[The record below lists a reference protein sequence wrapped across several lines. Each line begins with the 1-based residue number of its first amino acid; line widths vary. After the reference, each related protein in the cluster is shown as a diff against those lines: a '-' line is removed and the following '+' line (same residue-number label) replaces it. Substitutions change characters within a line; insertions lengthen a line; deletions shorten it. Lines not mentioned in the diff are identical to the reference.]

1 MKKLVLPII
10 IIATLFGCSKKNT
23 PSPDPT
29 QTINLVGKWKTTADT
44 LYIYKNSVLNKT
56 YVFTGNPIQ
65 LSDYQFNQ
73 DGSVLFAGQSDP
85 SDPPATATYTLKGS
99 VITFNFPAQT
109 VNGNA
114 QQAYT
119 QNATVKPVADGKIE
133 IVYDDSSTDNG
144 VTERDLEVV
153 YITKQN

>member
-10 IIATLFGCSKKNT
+10 VIATLFGCSKKNT

-85 SDPPATATYTLKGS
+85 SDPATATYTLKGS

-109 VNGNA
+109 VNGNT
-114 QQAYT
+114 QQAYM